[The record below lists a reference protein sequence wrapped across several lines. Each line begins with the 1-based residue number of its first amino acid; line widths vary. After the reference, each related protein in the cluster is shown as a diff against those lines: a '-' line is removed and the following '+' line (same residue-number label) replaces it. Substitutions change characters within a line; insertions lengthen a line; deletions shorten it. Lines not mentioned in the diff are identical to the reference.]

1 MRILS
6 FILVSMIVLF
16 AEQSVAQTRII
27 NGTLVTD
34 ADEADWMVAL
44 VSANKTPIKGQYC
57 GGALI
62 HPSWVLTAGHC
73 TSSESPKDIQV
84 LVGAKSLK
92 TLENGKLIAVTEIL
106 RHPDFKDSEVAPE
119 SDMALLKLETP
130 VYDHPILRLAE
141 QFSLLDNPNA
151 MATVLGW
158 GAMSRSGWN
167 FADKLMKTEIGVVSN
182 QACNSATSY
191 NGDITEKMLCA
202 GFEDGHTDACTGDSG
217 GPLVVKTAHGWR
229 QIGIVSFGEGCAQA
243 YFYGV
248 YTRLSMFQHYISDF
262 VCQTE
267 LPIATP
273 TIRVKRQGNF
283 VTVTWNALNNVDGY
297 QLFYAPYPASLGDPN
312 TQSYDM
318 GKETQITVELLPGM
332 IFNVAV
338 RSYKGNCYGGYSNQL
353 IASVPVQ

>member
-1 MRILS
+1 MRILFFVLMS
-6 FILVSMIVLF
+6 IIVLF

-73 TSSESPKDIQV
+73 TTSEHPKDIQV

-92 TLENGKLIAVTEIL
+92 TLENGRLVAVTEIL
-106 RHPDFKDSEVAPE
+106 RHPNFKDSEVAPE

-130 VYDHPILRLAE
+130 VYDHPILKLAE
-141 QFSLLDNPNA
+141 QYSLLDNPNT

-182 QACNSATSY
+182 QACNAAVSY

-217 GPLVVKTAHGWR
+217 GPLVVKTAQGWR

-248 YTRLSMFQHYISDF
+248 YTRLPTFQHFISDF
-262 VCQTE
+262 ICQTE
-267 LPIATP
+267 QPVAAP
-273 TIRVKRQGNF
+273 TISVKVQGKL
-283 VTVTWNALNNVDGY
+283 VTVSWNALQNVDGY
-297 QLFYAPYPASLGDPN
+297 QLFYAPYPAPLGDPT

-332 IFNVAV
+332 AFNVAV
-338 RSYKGNCYGGYSNQL
+338 RSYTGNCYSSYSNQTVAHVL
-353 IASVPVQ
+353 AQ